1 MVDELGIADVDLLG
15 PAPAFHSRVR
25 GRYRW
30 QIVVA
35 GDGLARLLRE
45 VELPLGWSV
54 DVDPV
59 SLL

>member
-1 MVDELGIADVDLLG
+1 VDESGIADVDLFG

-30 QIVVA
+30 QILLA
-35 GDGLARLLRE
+35 GEGFARLLSE
-45 VELPLGWSV
+45 VALPLGWSV
-54 DVDPV
+54 DVDPA